1 MEGQVSDDLVTW
13 RGACRTEWLDY
24 NGHMSEAYY
33 VLVFGYA
40 TDGIMAAVGID
51 DAYRAANA
59 ASLYTVE
66 SHIHYLDEV
75 AGGTPLTITTQLLEA
90 DTKRLRYFQRLWA
103 AGQEHPVATTEILGL
118 HVVGKPPRSAVFPT
132 DIQAKVDALRAE
144 HGAIPWPPVAG
155 LGIALKRRRGP

>member
-1 MEGQVSDDLVTW
+1 MEGLVTW
-13 RGACRTEWLDY
+13 RGSCLTEWLDY

-51 DAYRAANA
+51 DAYRAANT

-75 AGGTPLTITTQLLEA
+75 SGGTALHITTQLLEA
-90 DTKRLRYFQRLWA
+90 DHKRLRYFQWLWA
-103 AGQEHPVATTEILGL
+103 AGKERPVATTEILGL
-118 HVVGKPPRSAVFPT
+118 YVAGKPPKSAVFAPE
-132 DIQAKVDALRAE
+132 IQTKVDALKAA
-144 HGAIPWPPVAG
+144 HSAIAWPVVAG
-155 LGIALKRRRGP
+155 LGIALKRK